1 MPILELC
8 AGYGGLGLAV
18 ERLTGD
24 QVRYVAET
32 DPAASQILA
41 ARYPHAPNLG
51 DITQID
57 WSALAGEV
65 TTITAGFPCQDIS
78 IAGRGAGINGT
89 RSGIWTH
96 VTEAIRTI
104 RPALVFLENVAV
116 IRGRGMS
123 DVLRALAEIGYDSRW
138 CCYRAS
144 SVGAPHQ
151 RDRWF
156 CLAVPENPDR
166 KSWDEWRGAT
176 PPDSYWEIP
185 LAGGGGGVIAAART
199 PPPSPMKPVSYCPT
213 PTASD
218 ATGGPGNSPK
228 RTGGMNLR
236 TFVIL
241 LPHGGVSSCPQS
253 AGGKN

>member
-24 QVRYVAET
+24 TVDYVAEI

-41 ARYPHAPNLG
+41 ERYPHAPNLG

-57 WSALAGEV
+57 WHALAGNV

-89 RSGIWTH
+89 RSGIWRN
-96 VTEAIRTI
+96 VAKAVRII
-104 RPALVFLENVAV
+104 RPDIVFLENVAV
-116 IRGRGMS
+116 IRRRGLPE
-123 DVLRALAEIGYDSRW
+123 VLGSLAESGYDAKW

-144 SVGAPHQ
+144 GVGAAHH

-156 CLAVPENPDR
+156 CVAVPQDSHGESWRKWRRTASDETYWKNPIR
-166 KSWDEWRGAT
+166 
-176 PPDSYWEIP
+176 
-185 LAGGGGGVIAAART
+185 GGGGGGGGN
-199 PPPSPMKPVSYCPT
+199 PPPPPPVWDVVVLIVP
-213 PTASD
+213 
-218 ATGGPGNSPK
+218 
-228 RTGGMNLR
+228 
-236 TFVIL
+236 
-241 LPHGGVSSCPQS
+241 
-253 AGGKN
+253 

>member
-51 DITQID
+51 DITKID
-57 WSALAGEV
+57 WSPLAGEI

-96 VTEAIRTI
+96 VTDAIRTI
-104 RPALVFLENVAV
+104 RPGLVFLENVAA
-116 IRGRGMS
+116 IRGRGMP
-123 DVLRALAEIGYDSRW
+123 DVLGELAEIGYNSRW

-144 SVGAPHQ
+144 AIGAPHQ

-176 PPDSYWEIP
+176 PAYSYWETP
-185 LAGGGGGVIAAART
+185 LAGGGGGGGKPA
-199 PPPSPMKPVSYCPT
+199 PPPPPPPPRLSLL
-213 PTASD
+213 PTAQHQPPPPRRG
-218 ATGGPGNSPK
+218 ARGNTPNERGG
-228 RTGGMNLR
+228 
-236 TFVIL
+236 
-241 LPHGGVSSCPQS
+241 
-253 AGGKN
+253 

>member
-166 KSWDEWRGAT
+166 KSWNEWRGAT

-185 LAGGGGGVIAAART
+185 LAGGGGGEIAAART

-241 LPHGGVSSCPQS
+241 LPHGGATSCPQS
-253 AGGKN
+253 ADGKN

>member
-18 ERLTGD
+18 EKLTND

-32 DPAASQILA
+32 DPAASRILA
-41 ARYPHAPNLG
+41 DRYPQAPNLG

-78 IAGRGAGINGT
+78 IAGRGGGINGS

-96 VTEAIRTI
+96 VTEAIRAI
-104 RPALVFLENVAV
+104 RPGLVFLENVGV
-116 IRGRGMS
+116 IRTRGMP
-123 DVLRALAEIGYDSRW
+123 DILGELASLGYNCRW
-138 CCYRAS
+138 TCYRAS
-144 SVGAPHQ
+144 AIGAPHQ

-166 KSWDEWRGAT
+166 KSWVEWRGTA
-176 PPDSYWEIP
+176 PPHSYWEASS
-185 LAGGGGGVIAAART
+185 LRGGGGGGEPPPPPPAPRPPPGGGGPPQHPPPPPPRAARGI
-199 PPPSPMKPVSYCPT
+199 PP
-213 PTASD
+213 
-218 ATGGPGNSPK
+218 
-228 RTGGMNLR
+228 
-236 TFVIL
+236 
-241 LPHGGVSSCPQS
+241 
-253 AGGKN
+253 